1 MLYPLQGEKCIMG
14 VNRSMTILVG
24 QLVIHGSN
32 LTQICG
38 QGGTSKCS
46 AITSDPEAP
55 NRNLQN
61 IQEDHAEPVKNLP
74 HPSAFTLP
82 SLNGRDWK

>member
-1 MLYPLQGEKCIMG
+1 MLYPLQGKNCIMG
-14 VNRSMTILVG
+14 VNRSMTILAG

-32 LTQICG
+32 LTQACG
-38 QGGTSKCS
+38 KCS
-46 AITSDPEAP
+46 ALTSDPEAP

-74 HPSAFTLP
+74 HPTAFTCCL
-82 SLNGRDWK
+82 R